1 MPVISQKITLS
12 NTTPTLI
19 VGNHTM
25 IQEVHLHNMTKSSNE
40 YVHLGPANMT
50 LANSIH
56 IDPGESI
63 EMNVIEGDEL
73 YAMSDPNG
81 LTVGVLINRKND

>member
-1 MPVISQKITLS
+1 MALTSQTITLS
-12 NTTPTLI
+12 NVTPTLI

-25 IQEVHLHNMTKSSNE
+25 VQEVHLHNMSKSSNQ

-56 IDPGESI
+56 IDPGESL
-63 EMNVIEGDEL
+63 ELRVIEGDEL
-73 YAMSDPNG
+73 YAMSDPDG
-81 LTVGVLINRKND
+81 LEVGVLINRKND